1 MKLDVYFEKHN
12 GLNWNPIPIYEGFF
26 EHLKSAHPE
35 IEFTFYDSAA
45 LRTPE
50 NYGGPSSVLGSL
62 FMRICN
68 PKNGK
73 FLLISYWDVAR
84 NFFNPKHQ
92 DYLADDKLVEFY
104 TSIGIHSDRDYAY
117 ELCSPAIKY
126 TPISLCLQK
135 ATDET
140 LIEEI
145 RKLNLTR
152 EAKRKPKFRGACYAF
167 RKYLMDDPR
176 FEIFNIYEE
185 GKKLEKEDYL
195 KEMISSKINISLNGI
210 GESCFRDI
218 EILGLGCTLLR
229 PKLTV
234 RFKEELIPNYHYA
247 SVEIADQTNFFELA
261 DALIEK
267 YDWLLRNPEIA
278 DAIAEN
284 GRQWYLRNGSNIKNI
299 EVLKNTVKIEKL
311 WKT

>member
-1 MKLDVYFEKHN
+1 MKLDIYFEKNN

-26 EHLKSAHPE
+26 EYLKSTYPNIH
-35 IEFTFYDSAA
+35 FTFYDNVS

-62 FMRICN
+62 FMRIVN
-68 PKNGK
+68 PENKK

-84 NFFNPKHQ
+84 NFFNKKHQ
-92 DYLADDKLVEFY
+92 DYLADEKLIEFY

-117 ELCSPAIKY
+117 ELSSPALKY

-135 ATDET
+135 STDDD
-140 LIEEI
+140 LIEKI
-145 RKLNLTR
+145 INSKIPKV
-152 EAKRKPKFRGACYAF
+152 AKQKPRFRGACYAF

-176 FEIFNIYEE
+176 FEMFNIYEE
-185 GKKLEKEDYL
+185 GNKLEKEDYL
-195 KEMISSKINISLNGI
+195 KEMAASKINISLNGI

-234 RFKEELIPNYHYA
+234 KFKDNLIPNYHYA
-247 SVEIADQTNFFELA
+247 SVEVADQTNFFDLA
-261 DALIEK
+261 NAFMEK
-267 YDWLLRNPEIA
+267 YDWLLRNPEA
-278 DAIAEN
+278 AEAIAEN
-284 GRQWYLRNGSNIKNI
+284 GRKWYLQNGTTAKNI
-299 EVLKNTVKIEKL
+299 ETLSNTVKIEKL
-311 WKT
+311 WTL